1 MQGSDVYLE
10 RLLPGQLLCWG
21 GAVLLNTIK
30 HPGLRLEERE
40 EKTVSEDAEK
50 TCNYFCRDFSCRQ
63 VAKNKQNF
71 EHINSEDS
79 FKQTF
84 VIISWEIMVRPH

>member
-40 EKTVSEDAEK
+40 EKTVSEAQ
-50 TCNYFCRDFSCRQ
+50 RR
-63 VAKNKQNF
+63 
-71 EHINSEDS
+71 H
-79 FKQTF
+79 
-84 VIISWEIMVRPH
+84 VITSVETSVVDK

>member
-1 MQGSDVYLE
+1 MNYYYSYSIIINVLNDRLMQGSDVYLE

-40 EKTVSEDAEK
+40 EKTVSEDAEN
-50 TCNYFCRDFSCRQ
+50 TYPLQRL
-63 VAKNKQNF
+63 
-71 EHINSEDS
+71 
-79 FKQTF
+79 
-84 VIISWEIMVRPH
+84 

>member
-30 HPGLRLEERE
+30 HPGLRLG
-40 EKTVSEDAEK
+40 EKRRLS
-50 TCNYFCRDFSCRQ
+50 
-63 VAKNKQNF
+63 
-71 EHINSEDS
+71 
-79 FKQTF
+79 
-84 VIISWEIMVRPH
+84 VRT